1 MNHLSFANSA
11 SLCSPN
17 YFRYSNTAIVYVHVH
32 DCVALHCTM
41 YVIFPGTLL
50 CRKITSSGRAHY
62 SSGSFI
68 VWSMKGKIF
77 ESLVC
82 LCESF
87 DYYSQYFIFLN
98 VHCTL
103 NTYFI
108 AAEFCLLHLLELR
121 HPTMFSQH
129 FLECLFC
136 FNSYQDHKGALQI
149 LGIFKK
155 II

>member
-1 MNHLSFANSA
+1 
-11 SLCSPN
+11 
-17 YFRYSNTAIVYVHVH
+17 
-32 DCVALHCTM
+32 M
-41 YVIFPGTLL
+41 YVIFLSTLL

-149 LGIFKK
+149 LGIFFVKYNYLEMTVSFQHLTNSRRRK
-155 II
+155 QKRNCFV